1 MPSITQPFRRL
12 GSQISGM
19 FRRPGETPADRAAW
33 LDQTV
38 RQVVG
43 VAYQQELRSHA
54 RSFETAE
61 TPSYTESWATTA
73 GELNETL
80 RSQLPTIRSR
90 TRNTARNNEWAEAYL
105 IQLNDN
111 VLGDQ
116 GIKLQMRVKN
126 SAGKPDTEANAI
138 IENWFAKW
146 GERGNCE
153 VSGKMT
159 WQELE
164 SLALASLPLDG
175 ELVWR
180 PRPGKGPL
188 GWQMQLL
195 PATIIDVYCNR
206 TWGGNKVQM
215 GVEYDDDGKVLAY
228 WLKARKATQ
237 GTTDGLTSVG
247 PHVRIAAEQ
256 MHHHF
261 LAKEVDQL
269 RGIPWLSIGSRRLW
283 LLHDFEQAAAVA
295 SSNAAKRQGFFTS
308 PDGNAPP
315 GFADQIVSSVLDAA
329 KAAGKVLTPDEI
341 KAITAS
347 AEKYTTVV
355 PGQFDTLPV
364 GYGFQAFESAWP
376 NINADSHV
384 KQHIRGWSAAR
395 GASYN
400 SIGND
405 LESVNYSSA
414 QVGIVQEREHFKF
427 VQARFMS
434 WLHNPVVRDLMP
446 YIVLSE
452 PRLKMSRLQ
461 SYLDGIAWQPRR
473 WSPVDPVKAAVAKQ
487 IMLSLKLASRRRLI
501 AENGEDPDEVLQ
513 EATEEEKLY
522 GPVVPRAGTP
532 NQGNDNQSDNKKT
545 DNADD

>member
-1 MPSITQPFRRL
+1 MPFFTQPFSRL
-12 GSQISGM
+12 SRHISGM
-19 FRRPGETPADRAAW
+19 FSRSSETASERADW
-33 LDQTV
+33 IDQTV
-38 RQVVG
+38 RQIVG
-43 VAYQQELRSHA
+43 GAYQNELRQNA
-54 RSFETAE
+54 RSFQTAE

-90 TRNTARNNEWAEAYL
+90 TRHTGRNNEWAGAYL

-126 SAGKPDTEANAI
+126 SAGKADKETNTI
-138 IENWFAKW
+138 IEQAFAAW
-146 GERGNCE
+146 GQRGNCE
-153 VSGKMT
+153 VSGKLT

-164 SLALASLPLDG
+164 SLALNSLPLDG
-175 ELVWR
+175 EIVWR
-180 PRPGKGPL
+180 PRPGKGSF

-195 PATIIDVYCNR
+195 PATMIDVHCTR
-206 TWGGNKVQM
+206 LWGGNKVQM
-215 GVEYDDDGKVLAY
+215 GVEYDDDDKVIAY
-228 WLKARKATQ
+228 WLKAQKASQ
-237 GTTDGLTSVG
+237 ATTDTMTNVG
-247 PHVRIAAEQ
+247 PHVRVPADQ
-256 MHHHF
+256 LHHHF
-261 LAKEVDQL
+261 LIQEVGQL
-269 RGIPWLSIGSRRLW
+269 RGIPWLNVGARRLW
-283 LLHDFEQAAAVA
+283 LLHDFEEAAAVA

-341 KAITAS
+341 KAITAT
-347 AEKYTTVV
+347 AEKYTTLV

-364 GYGFQAFESAWP
+364 GYQFQPFQSSWP
-376 NINADSHV
+376 NINADSYV

-427 VQARFMS
+427 VQSRLTS
-434 WLHNPVVRDLMP
+434 WLHTPVLQALMP
-446 YIVLSE
+446 YIVLSD

-461 SYLDGIAWQPRR
+461 NYLDGISWQPRR
-473 WSPVDPVKAAVAKQ
+473 WAPVDPVKAATAKQ

-513 EATEEEKLY
+513 EAQSEETLY

-532 NQGNDNQSDNKKT
+532 SQNNDSSNN
-545 DNADD
+545 